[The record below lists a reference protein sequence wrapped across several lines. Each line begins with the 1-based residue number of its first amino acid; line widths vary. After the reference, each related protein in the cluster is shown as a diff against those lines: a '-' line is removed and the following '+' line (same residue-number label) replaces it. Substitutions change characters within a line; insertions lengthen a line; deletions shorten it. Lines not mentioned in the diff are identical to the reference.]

1 MASTYVPLLYL
12 LVAVL
17 LMSVAHRTESAV
29 VVVGGS
35 KGWTTGF
42 DYNAWASSQN
52 LQLRVGDT
60 LVFSDPDQSYHTVS
74 LLDSADAYQRCTLGG
89 SLTVH
94 PILAGNNYSMTIPA
108 SLESKT
114 LYAVCTVP
122 GHCTEGQKMKAAV
135 LPALKAAIPP
145 TASDPN
151 NADLNRYICW
161 TTAILLFAVSFWNS
175 S

>member
-1 MASTYVPLLYL
+1 MPLLYL

-60 LVFSDPDQSYHTVS
+60 LGQEPTLPSFSFP
-74 LLDSADAYQRCTLGG
+74 R
-89 SLTVH
+89 
-94 PILAGNNYSMTIPA
+94 
-108 SLESKT
+108 
-114 LYAVCTVP
+114 
-122 GHCTEGQKMKAAV
+122 
-135 LPALKAAIPP
+135 
-145 TASDPN
+145 
-151 NADLNRYICW
+151 
-161 TTAILLFAVSFWNS
+161 
-175 S
+175 